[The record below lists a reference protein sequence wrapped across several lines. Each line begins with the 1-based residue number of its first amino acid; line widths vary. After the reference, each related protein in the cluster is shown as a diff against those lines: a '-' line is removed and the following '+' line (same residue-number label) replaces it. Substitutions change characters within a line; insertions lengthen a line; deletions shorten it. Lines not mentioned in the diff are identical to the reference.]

1 MAQKKTAPTLLATR
15 RFVKDYRKANATIRD
30 GARRKANALMGSA
43 LRDPEWLHQ
52 HDKVEGLGKG
62 LRCMELEIGSGPRLV
77 AYVDGM
83 VITLVALGPHD
94 VVTHLKRNR
103 NVREE
108 LKELADLPAGFGV
121 RTLEDV
127 LLADMISHL
136 ASKSGT
142 RDPRLPFGLEVDPNW
157 LHFLSDEQ
165 EEMFLGIAGAIENAL
180 TIPGMTTAHFIEGG
194 PGTGKTSV
202 LLCLLD
208 HFAEEGYSVGLDM
221 PKHLVEFVEAKSG
234 LDLRKFMSPIGERES
249 VCIYLVDDPVSLEGL
264 RWDSA
269 RAKQNLGQWESTA
282 VVVAFDPLQVEG
294 TRVDELTD
302 ASLQKVRADADAT
315 RWVLRDCYRQKEI
328 PGSAALSVTKVI
340 LGSSAF
346 FIAKKRAEWAEG
358 HAEITEA
365 ALNLRFINPGGEFTQ
380 FTEPEWSDWTGYL
393 DKVGRETWATMRE
406 GDPRVWP
413 RLAVVAPMDATL
425 PESWAPPL
433 RDMQHHFIAAH
444 DCAERLRGVE
454 YAHVAVLLT
463 QSELER
469 VTKGVNG
476 TGPKEY
482 ERLRMLRLPFSRARD
497 STAVFVVPPGAP

>member
-1 MAQKKTAPTLLATR
+1 
-15 RFVKDYRKANATIRD
+15 
-30 GARRKANALMGSA
+30 
-43 LRDPEWLHQ
+43 
-52 HDKVEGLGKG
+52 
-62 LRCMELEIGSGPRLV
+62 MELEIGSGPRLV
-77 AYVDGM
+77 AHVDGM

-121 RTLEDV
+121 GTLEDV

-142 RDPRLPFGLEVDPNW
+142 RDPRRPFGPEVDPHW

-165 EEMFLGIAGAIENAL
+165 AEMFLGIAGAIENAL

-208 HFAEEGYSVGLDM
+208 HFAGEGYSVGLDM
-221 PKHLVEFVEAKSG
+221 PEHLVEFVEAQSG

-249 VCIYLVDDPVSLEGL
+249 VCIYLVDDPDSLEGL
-264 RWDSA
+264 HWDSA

-282 VVVAFDPLQVEG
+282 VVVAFDPLQVQS
-294 TRVDELTD
+294 TRDAELTD
-302 ASLQKVRADADAT
+302 AALQKVRADADAT

-340 LGSSAF
+340 LGSSSAF

-365 ALNLRFINPGGEFTQ
+365 ALNLRFINPGGEYTEFA
-380 FTEPEWSDWTGYL
+380 EPEWSDWTGYL
-393 DKVGRETWATMRE
+393 DKVIRAISATWRE
-406 GDPRVWP
+406 GNPRVWP
-413 RLAVVAPMDATL
+413 HLAVVAPMDAAL
-425 PESWAPPL
+425 PENWANPL
-433 RDMQHHFIAAH
+433 QDMQHHYFLKS
-444 DCAERLRGVE
+444 DCAKYLRGVE

-463 QSELER
+463 QSELEM

-497 STAVFVVPPGAP
+497 SIAVFVVPPGVS